1 MRFQEN
7 GIKAP
12 GTLASNTTEKSSFTT
27 LVAAALV
34 ALVSADGIPDFVVP
48 GRCAKVANQDKF
60 DLRRYSGRWYQTQ
73 IIDNAYQPY
82 TRCIHSNYDY
92 SDSDYGFK
100 VTTAG
105 FSPTTSTRLQ
115 GKIYPQRTSLLPT
128 CSLISL
134 RYFSP
139 PYEVVETDYDSY
151 SCVYSCIDWN
161 GYKSSSASSSPA
173 PPQTSGP
180 ANDKCASVFRK
191 NGVDFALFNEVAHTA
206 ECVYRA

>member
-1 MRFQEN
+1 M
-7 GIKAP
+7 
-12 GTLASNTTEKSSFTT
+12 FTT

-105 FSPTTSTRLQ
+105 FSPNNEYLRLQ
-115 GKIYPQRTSLLPT
+115 GKIYPTKDFPAAHMLIDFPT
-128 CSLISL
+128 V
-134 RYFSP
+134 FAA
-139 PYEVVETDYDSY
+139 PYEVIETDYETY

-161 GYKSSSASSSPA
+161 GYKSEFGFVFSRT
-173 PPQTSGP
+173 PQTSGQRTTSAP
-180 ANDKCASVFRK
+180 PSSARTESTSPYSMTLLIRPK
-191 NGVDFALFNEVAHTA
+191 
-206 ECVYRA
+206 CVYRA